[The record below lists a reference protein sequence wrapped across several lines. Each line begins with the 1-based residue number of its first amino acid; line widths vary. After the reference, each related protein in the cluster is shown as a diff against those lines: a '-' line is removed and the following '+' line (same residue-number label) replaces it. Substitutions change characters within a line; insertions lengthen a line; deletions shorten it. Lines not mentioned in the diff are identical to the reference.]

1 MCYSTKVWRKSQW
14 KCVIAQKLG
23 EKGCVYVFWGG
34 GAQGLWGMVMGWVW
48 GSPLEM
54 GGNPSRANLIS
65 LLAMEEGSN
74 FGKID
79 DVETLSLEE
88 SFSTLFSPLKIYG

>member
-1 MCYSTKVWRKSQW
+1 
-14 KCVIAQKLG
+14 
-23 EKGCVYVFWGG
+23 
-34 GAQGLWGMVMGWVW
+34 
-48 GSPLEM
+48 M